1 MKRLSIVLLSIMLGL
16 SLCVIGCQPEEP
28 MPEGDVEAPAVDEA
42 AGEPIVIGAI
52 LRLTLGA
59 SDGTPAK
66 KGVEFA
72 VEEINE
78 AGGINGRPLEVIYE
92 DSKDNA
98 TDAVNAANKLI
109 SLDKVPVIIGPMMSG
124 NTLAAAP
131 IAEDNGVVLISPNA
145 TSPKVSE
152 AGEFIFRGCSRIDM
166 QSEALV
172 KYAVEKYGVKK
183 AAILYSNEPYG
194 EGFAKLLKLYFEE
207 YGVEVVVE
215 ESFMR
220 GDTDFKAQLTKIS
233 GYEFDLLCVPGYL
246 QETAPAISQAR
257 TIGIT
262 APSLGGFG
270 DMAPLYIELAGYA
283 GEGHIITG
291 EYDEDYDTPK
301 NKAFVKKYYQYI
313 KENPKDPNN
322 IMFAAI
328 TYDMVYLV
336 AEAMKEV
343 GTDPTAIKDYL
354 DTVSDFDGVTGKLSF
369 DENGDVVKG
378 GIYIFEVVDGKYVK
392 MD

>member
-1 MKRLSIVLLSIMLGL
+1 MKKLSILLLAIMLGM
-16 SLCVIGCQPEEP
+16 SLCVIGCQPEET
-28 MPEGDVEAPAVDEA
+28 MPEGDVETPMVDES
-42 AGEPIVIGAI
+42 AGEPIIIGAI

-59 SDGTPAK
+59 SDGLPAK

-78 AGGINGRPLEVIYE
+78 AGGINGRPLEVIFE

-145 TSPKVSE
+145 TSPKVTD

-172 KYAVEKYGVKK
+172 KYAVEKYGVEK

-194 EGFAKLLKLYFEE
+194 EGFSKLLKLYFEE
-207 YGVEVVVE
+207 YGVEIVVE

-233 GYEFDLLCVPGYL
+233 GFEFDLLCIPGYL

-270 DMAPLYIELAGYA
+270 DMAPLYIELAGDA
-283 GEGHIITG
+283 AEGHIITG
-291 EYDEDYDTPK
+291 EYDENYNTPK
-301 NKAFVKKYYQYI
+301 NMAFVKKYYKYI
-313 KENPKDPNN
+313 KNNPNDPNN
-322 IMFAAI
+322 IMFASI

-336 AEAMKEV
+336 ADAMKEV
-343 GTDPTAIKDYL
+343 GTDPAAIKEYL
-354 DTVSDFDGVTGKLSF
+354 DNVSDFDGVTGKLSF

-378 GIYIFEVVDGKYVK
+378 GIYIFEVVDGKYVI